1 MAPIWEQL
9 GEQLKGVKGIVIA
22 KMDATENDLPPN
34 AGIEVQGF
42 PTLKLIKA
50 GSNEIV
56 DYDGDRTF
64 GDFVKFLKE
73 NAKNGSSIP
82 DLAEAEKEAATSDE
96 HDEL

>member
-1 MAPIWEQL
+1 MAPTWDQL
-9 GEQLKGVKGIVIA
+9 GEKLKDVKGVVIA

-34 AGIEVQGF
+34 AGIDIQGF

-50 GSNEIV
+50 GSNEVV

-64 GDFVKFLKE
+64 DDMVKFLKE
-73 NAKNGSSIP
+73 NTVNGSSIP
-82 DLAEAEKEAATSDE
+82 DVAEAETVAASDD

>member
-1 MAPIWEQL
+1 MVPIWDQL
-9 GEQLKGVKGIVIA
+9 GETLKEVKGVVIA

-34 AGIEVQGF
+34 VGFDIQGF

-50 GSNEIV
+50 GSNEVI

-64 GDFVKFLKE
+64 TAFVKFLKE
-73 NAKNGSSIP
+73 NANNGSSIP
-82 DLAEAEKEAATSDE
+82 DVAEAEKEAVASDE